1 MSKTKNEP
9 DHDENAMI
17 QFGGEW
23 LPAEDVRK
31 KMDTTTLVVDAID
44 RFNSEFPHLATTST
58 REVVPLVRQRL
69 QAIRLRMHYPG
80 QQQDLAEYAVDLLAI
95 LSPEDVIEA
104 LAERHGEH
112 LDMLQLIQLA
122 GDQPYLLALSREAG
136 ELEQNMVSPEQTS
149 QLWNDLARPAPGG
162 GLWNADK
169 VVALRSRSG

>member
-9 DHDENAMI
+9 DHDEDAMI

-31 KMDTTTLVVDAID
+31 KMQTTTMVVDAID
-44 RFNSEFPHLATTST
+44 RFNGEFPHLATAST

-69 QAIRLRMHYPG
+69 KEIKLRMPYPG
-80 QQQDLAEYAVDLLAI
+80 QQQDLAEYAAGLLAI
-95 LSPEDVIEA
+95 LSPEDVIDS

-112 LDMLQLIQLA
+112 LDMMQLIQLA
-122 GDQPYLLALSREAG
+122 GEQPYLLALSREAA

-169 VVALRSRSG
+169 VVALRPKGG